1 MNEIHGAFL
10 SVRGTFLLLFLGLVL
25 VSYPV
30 LSDHV
35 LRLIQRQDLLLSLCL
50 EEGSECEDVLSEIG
64 LLNKIFKILTKGW
77 TLRSSVS
84 LVVMEEIV
92 VSCSETS
99 RVMCFCLRTFPP
111 GLTLNGFEDVLDQ
124 VLQWVEVVGHLIGLG
139 LALLRVREWLLP
151 ESALSTTL
159 EVNGG
164 ASVLWLRFC
173 SIVAAVERWIGG
185 AFHYFLQLDV

>member
-1 MNEIHGAFL
+1 VNEIHGAFL

-35 LRLIQRQDLLLSLCL
+35 LRLIQRRDLLLSLCL
-50 EEGSECEDVLSEIG
+50 EGGSECEDVLSEIG

-77 TLRSSVS
+77 TLRSSMS

-99 RVMCFCLRTFPP
+99 RVMCFCLRTFHP

-151 ESALSTTL
+151 ESTLSATL

-164 ASVLWLRFC
+164 ASVLGLRFY
-173 SIVAAVERWIGG
+173 SIIAAVER
-185 AFHYFLQLDV
+185 